1 LIYLLLPYLNPAIT
15 KIRFG
20 AIGPGN
26 NCGRLSGIGCFR
38 CSGCEFSLGFKS
50 SCHACATP
58 VHMGGSR
65 RLWALMGLNAE
76 FQTEAE
82 KGAV

>member
-1 LIYLLLPYLNPAIT
+1 
-15 KIRFG
+15 
-20 AIGPGN
+20 
-26 NCGRLSGIGCFR
+26 
-38 CSGCEFSLGFKS
+38 
-50 SCHACATP
+50 
-58 VHMGGSR
+58 MGGSR